1 MPSPYFGFAY
11 DRSCLDF
18 LKTLDKKLR
27 RQIVAKVEQLARDPF
42 PATSKLIQGMVDGSE
57 RVYRIRSGDYRIL
70 YCVRGVIVCV
80 LDIDHRKD
88 VYR

>member
-42 PATSKLIQGMVDGSE
+42 PAT
-57 RVYRIRSGDYRIL
+57 
-70 YCVRGVIVCV
+70 
-80 LDIDHRKD
+80 
-88 VYR
+88 